1 MLLLNGNDN
10 TNLKKGGGDNCL
22 GIHAASTWNYH
33 IQRSKNCNNNMK
45 QNRELTLSFG
55 LSFTVF
61 ADQITN
67 LSNMS

>member
-1 MLLLNGNDN
+1 MYVIILN
-10 TNLKKGGGDNCL
+10 
-22 GIHAASTWNYH
+22 
-33 IQRSKNCNNNMK
+33 QNCNNNMK
-45 QNRELTLSFG
+45 QNREKTLSFG

>member
-1 MLLLNGNDN
+1 MYVTILNQ
-10 TNLKKGGGDNCL
+10 NC
-22 GIHAASTWNYH
+22 I
-33 IQRSKNCNNNMK
+33 NNMK
-45 QNRELTLSFG
+45 QNRELILSSG

>member
-1 MLLLNGNDN
+1 MYVIILN
-10 TNLKKGGGDNCL
+10 
-22 GIHAASTWNYH
+22 
-33 IQRSKNCNNNMK
+33 QNCNNNMK
-45 QNRELTLSFG
+45 QNREITLSFG

>member
-1 MLLLNGNDN
+1 MYVTILN
-10 TNLKKGGGDNCL
+10 
-22 GIHAASTWNYH
+22 
-33 IQRSKNCNNNMK
+33 QNCNNNMK
-45 QNRELTLSFG
+45 QKKELTLSFG